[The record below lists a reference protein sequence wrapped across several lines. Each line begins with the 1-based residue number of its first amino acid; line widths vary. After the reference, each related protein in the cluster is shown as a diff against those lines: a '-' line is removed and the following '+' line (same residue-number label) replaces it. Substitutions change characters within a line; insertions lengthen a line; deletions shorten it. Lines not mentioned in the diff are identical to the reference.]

1 MKFFSVSGLAVVPV
15 SCKFTVSA
23 KNADEA
29 MKKANEI
36 FKLDRNIRHSSVVIG
51 SEDFGAIHDFDATN
65 AEESK

>member
-1 MKFFSVSGLAVVPV
+1 M